1 MADNNSSPVCGACKF
16 FLGNGDFGI
25 CRRFPSYEQRHASN
39 WCGEHYP
46 IPHVVTQPEFIVPA
60 DEKQLKRIAK
70 LIKPIEAKKRGR
82 PAKGKS

>member
-25 CRRFPSYEQRHASN
+25 CRRFPSYEQRHSSN

-46 IPHVVTQPEFIVPA
+46 TPHVVTQPVEPVIEP
-60 DEKQLKRIAK
+60 
-70 LIKPIEAKKRGR
+70 IKAKKRGR
-82 PAKGKS
+82 PARGK

>member
-46 IPHVVTQPEFIVPA
+46 IPQVITQPVEPVI
-60 DEKQLKRIAK
+60 Q
-70 LIKPIEAKKRGR
+70 PIEAKKRGR
-82 PAKGKS
+82 PARGK

>member
-25 CRRFPSYEQRHASN
+25 CRRFPSYEQRHSSN

-46 IPHVVTQPEFIVPA
+46 IPHVVTQPVELVI
-60 DEKQLKRIAK
+60 Q
-70 LIKPIEAKKRGR
+70 PIEAKKRGR
-82 PAKGKS
+82 PARGKA

>member
-16 FLGNGDFGI
+16 FLSSGDFGI

-46 IPHVVTQPEFIVPA
+46 IPHVVQQPVEPVI
-60 DEKQLKRIAK
+60 E
-70 LIKPIEAKKRGR
+70 PIEAKKRGR
-82 PAKGKS
+82 PARGKA